1 MPMTTAQL
9 FTSSEAV
16 TDLLWPRL
24 RRFFPSLRS
33 IEQIDIHSLGSVQ
46 AGRGVIRLKLS
57 VRTVAKRQK
66 QLELYVNYDE
76 RGSSESIFRFLQKL
90 QRAGFGSGVY
100 GAPQPLWYDRAHHFF
115 VYVPFAGDRIR
126 DLLEQGRLT
135 QKQLMLSVQHTA
147 HWLHRFHQLPGGA
160 APKKVIRVQS
170 TSLTLLPRTF
180 QSRAQQH
187 LAHLNQLLA
196 APRRLHLVHGDP
208 HLANC
213 ISSGKNSFA
222 CIDFSESYAGSPV
235 ADVAMFLVHL
245 DVALR
250 AHISIAA
257 IRKTQEHFLTAYYGQ
272 SGLTITPSLRQ
283 SIIAHQV
290 YTALVFLSFTQD
302 HHHRP
307 SPSIRAILL
316 RLQRIVD
323 LGLKELDSDSATI
336 VLAS

>member
-1 MPMTTAQL
+1 
-9 FTSSEAV
+9 
-16 TDLLWPRL
+16 
-24 RRFFPSLRS
+24 
-33 IEQIDIHSLGSVQ
+33 
-46 AGRGVIRLKLS
+46 
-57 VRTVAKRQK
+57 
-66 QLELYVNYDE
+66 VNYDE

-115 VYVPFAGDRIR
+115 VYIPFAGDRVR

-135 QKQLMLSVQHTA
+135 QQQLLLTVQHTA
-147 HWLHRFHQLPGGA
+147 QWLHRFHQLPSGA

-170 TSLTLLPRTF
+170 ASLSLLPRTL

-187 LAHLNQLLA
+187 LARLNQLLA

-213 ISSGKNSFA
+213 ISSGKNAFA

-250 AHISIAA
+250 AHMSIAA
-257 IRKTQEHFLTAYYGQ
+257 IRKTQERFLAAYYGHAVPM
-272 SGLTITPSLRQ
+272 ITPVLRQ

-307 SPSIRAILL
+307 SQSIRAILQ
-316 RLQRIVD
+316 RLQHIVD
-323 LGLKELDSDSATI
+323 LGLKELDSTSATVI
-336 VLAS
+336 LAS